1 MIAIKNV
8 HELTKI
14 LYTYLV
20 KESEL
25 DNKKVLNALSV
36 YGIDLVKYMEDL
48 NINSSLDLSDLMII
62 FELQSRNNS
71 SDVAFE
77 DNNGIYSYVSYTLHL
92 TIYGNSSNQLAHIL
106 KNRFESEIVRNNLL
120 NEGIHIEN
128 IDNPSDYNEFIN
140 KTMWIRSNLNI
151 NLTCLY
157 KIKNIDSYSEYES
170 ISNINII

>member
-1 MIAIKNV
+1 MIIKGAFERRRDIEAIKHIV
-8 HELTKI
+8 F
-14 LYTYLV
+14 LYL
-20 KESEL
+20 
-25 DNKKVLNALSV
+25 
-36 YGIDLVKYMEDL
+36 
-48 NINSSLDLSDLMII
+48 
-62 FELQSRNNS
+62 F
-71 SDVAFE
+71 
-77 DNNGIYSYVSYTLHL
+77 
-92 TIYGNSSNQLAHIL
+92 L

-157 KIKNIDSYSEYES
+157 KIKNIDSYSEYEN